1 MPVTNNLPHV
11 PSDTDAG
18 RRKSYAES
26 QQTGFAQGDSMMT
39 DKLTRGAL
47 HALALV
53 TSCVLLLAAPGG
65 SASFAADAAPAAAP
79 PADRNDPAT
88 HDPIESVNRAIF
100 EVNGVF
106 YEITTPLVEA
116 TPDPI
121 RGLFKAVGTALSAPV
136 KIVTNIATGD
146 PDKQHLADIA
156 RDRDVDC
163 GYFIV
168 LPFAG
173 PTTSRDAVGTAA
185 ELAANPGTYIIV
197 AGAGGAADK
206 RIQSEAQIR
215 QLDGALDKYAL
226 ARSATLQDRGCIVT
240 ADDDAPL
247 AFGGGTGK
255 PVDAAADPATA
266 K

>member
-1 MPVTNNLPHV
+1 MIET
-11 PSDTDAG
+11 
-18 RRKSYAES
+18 
-26 QQTGFAQGDSMMT
+26 
-39 DKLTRGAL
+39 LTRGAL
-47 HALALV
+47 NAAAFAC
-53 TSCVLLLAAPGG
+53 TGAFIAAAPV
-65 SASFAADAAPAAAP
+65 AFAADATPGAATPAPATTAA
-79 PADRNDPAT
+79 DSNDPAT
-88 HDPIESVNRAIF
+88 HDPMEGLNRAIF

-121 RGLFKAVGTALSAPV
+121 RGLFKAVGTALSAPI

-146 PDKQHLADIA
+146 PSKEHLADIA
-156 RDRDVDC
+156 RQEDVDC

-185 ELAANPGTYIIV
+185 EVAANPGTYIIV
-197 AGAGGAADK
+197 AGAGGAVDE

-226 ARSATLQDRGCIVT
+226 ARSATLQERGCIVT
-240 ADDDAPL
+240 READAPR
-247 AFGGGTGK
+247 AFDEGDR
-255 PVDAAADPATA
+255 PAEAAA